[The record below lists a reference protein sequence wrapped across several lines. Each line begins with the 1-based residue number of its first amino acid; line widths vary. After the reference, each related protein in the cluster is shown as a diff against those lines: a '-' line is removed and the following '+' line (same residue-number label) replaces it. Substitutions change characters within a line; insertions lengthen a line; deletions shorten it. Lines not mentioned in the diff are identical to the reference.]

1 MRISS
6 LPPRTQI
13 LLSILVPL
21 CCLVIAA
28 LLILPSVTRIKR
40 VNRNIEAAKQ
50 QIQDKQDL
58 IAQAEMV
65 AGGRP
70 LALAVASPN
79 EDEPIIFL
87 RQLAE
92 LMNESRVTLVAVRD
106 MAPRPN
112 PAAAGGQ
119 YSSRNAATPSSS
131 AAGNRSTTPV
141 LRGERP
147 VVPPSVQELAN
158 QVTVQG
164 AFGEILELVLR
175 LEKFDRILSVSQ
187 CKISTGGTARY
198 PKLQAVFLLS
208 RFVAMPE
215 STTAEATSQP
225 RAGR

>member
-13 LLSILVPL
+13 LLSLLVPL
-21 CCLVIAA
+21 CCLGIAA

-40 VNRNIEAAKQ
+40 VNHNIEAAKQ
-50 QIQDKQDL
+50 QIQDKQEV

-119 YSSRNAATPSSS
+119 YSSRNAATPSSG
-131 AAGNRSTTPV
+131 AAGNRSTPV

-225 RAGR
+225 LAGR